1 MAAAIQVPV
10 AANDAAAK
18 PHRQVYCPPA
28 PVDGL
33 VYRTFRQTFW
43 GARYPVLVAPPL
55 PAGPPEIPID
65 DY

>member
-1 MAAAIQVPV
+1 MAASHRAPV
-10 AANDAAAK
+10 AANDAGPK
-18 PHRQVYCPPA
+18 LRRQVYCPPA

-43 GARYPVLVAPPL
+43 GARYPVLVEPPL